1 MICDRKIL
9 QHGRDITCSVCF
21 KSYHLKCISIDHV
34 VIEYIEQ
41 NRSTWYC
48 SHCLINIFPFKNLE
62 NEIDFMSTVNE
73 SPLDGSLI
81 YLSDKIVSY
90 VEYSLRIQIRI
101 IYDFICAMCMGC
113 DESCVCRR
121 SGTEIHSAIVRHSIG
136 FMFVWLNSCYQCGI
150 WSMLSTETRPGDK
163 INAVSAD
170 GLVPNFPTT
179 GRHGI
184 QYFLFHFMLTFAMY
198 IV

>member
-1 MICDRKIL
+1 MHIYRSCSHRIYRTKPKYLVL
-9 QHGRDITCSVCF
+9 QPLFD
-21 KSYHLKCISIDHV
+21 KYISIQKLGKWNWF
-34 VIEYIEQ
+34 Y
-41 NRSTWYC
+41 
-48 SHCLINIFPFKNLE
+48 
-62 NEIDFMSTVNE
+62 VN
-73 SPLDGSLI
+73 SKWISLRFFGSLI

-101 IYDFICAMCMGC
+101 IYDFISAMCMGC

>member
-1 MICDRKIL
+1 MCKRVHVLTGDPCATLCRLRCI
-9 QHGRDITCSVCF
+9 HG
-21 KSYHLKCISIDHV
+21 
-34 VIEYIEQ
+34 
-41 NRSTWYC
+41 
-48 SHCLINIFPFKNLE
+48 FPFKNLE

-73 SPLDGSLI
+73 SPWNGSLI

-90 VEYSLRIQIRI
+90 VEYNLRIQIRI

-113 DESCVCRR
+113 DESCVCRW
-121 SGTEIHSAIVRHSIG
+121 SCTEIHSAIVRHSIG

-170 GLVPNFPTT
+170 GLVPNCPTT

-184 QYFLFHFMLTFAMY
+184 QYLFYFILCWPLLCT
-198 IV
+198 

>member
-1 MICDRKIL
+1 MCKRVHVLTDDPCATLCRPRCI
-9 QHGRDITCSVCF
+9 HG
-21 KSYHLKCISIDHV
+21 
-34 VIEYIEQ
+34 
-41 NRSTWYC
+41 
-48 SHCLINIFPFKNLE
+48 FPFRNLE

-73 SPLDGSLI
+73 SRWNGSLI

-90 VEYSLRIQIRI
+90 VEYNLRIQIRI

-113 DESCVCRR
+113 DESCVCRW
-121 SGTEIHSAIVRHSIG
+121 SCTEIHSAIVRHSIG

-170 GLVPNFPTT
+170 GLVPNVSIN
-179 GRHGI
+179 REYYAI
-184 QYFLFHFMLTFAMY
+184 A
-198 IV
+198 